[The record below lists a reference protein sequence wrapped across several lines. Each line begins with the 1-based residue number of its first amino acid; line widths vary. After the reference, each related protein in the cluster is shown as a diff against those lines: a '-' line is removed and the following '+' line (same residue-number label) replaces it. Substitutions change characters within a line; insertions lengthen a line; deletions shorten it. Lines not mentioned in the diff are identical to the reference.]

1 MKRIFDLFFSFSALI
16 FLPPLFVIVSI
27 LIKFDSQGSVFFKQP
42 RVGYK
47 GRRFYIYKFRTMA
60 KDAEKKEIKLT
71 SSHDSRITK
80 IGKILRK
87 YKIDEVP
94 QLINILKGEMSFVG
108 PRPELPEYVE
118 LFRKDYEYILN
129 AKPGIT
135 DFASIKFRDE
145 SKLIKNSE
153 NAEDIY
159 TKEILPQK
167 IELNKKYIKERSFS
181 LDIYLIFLTL
191 FYLFKK

>member
-1 MKRIFDLFFSFSALI
+1 
-16 FLPPLFVIVSI
+16 
-27 LIKFDSQGSVFFKQP
+27 
-42 RVGYK
+42 
-47 GRRFYIYKFRTMA
+47 MA
-60 KDAEKKEIKLT
+60 KDVRKKEIKL
-71 SSHDSRITK
+71 SSINDPRITK
-80 IGKILRK
+80 IGRLLRK
-87 YKIDEVP
+87 YKIDELP
-94 QLINILKGEMSFVG
+94 QLINVLKGEMSFVG
-108 PRPELPEYVE
+108 PRPELPDYVE
-118 LFRKDYEYILN
+118 LFRIDYEYILN

-167 IELNKKYIKERSFS
+167 IELYKKYIKERSFS

-191 FYLFKK
+191 FYLIKK